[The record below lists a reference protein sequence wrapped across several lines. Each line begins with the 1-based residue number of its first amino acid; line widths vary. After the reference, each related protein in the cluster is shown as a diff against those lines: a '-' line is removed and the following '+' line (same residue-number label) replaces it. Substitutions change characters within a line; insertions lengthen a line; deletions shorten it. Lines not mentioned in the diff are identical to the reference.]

1 MRAGGEE
8 EGVKGT
14 LCVWEGGRRGVGGE
28 GGGGRGGGANR
39 FYRICLMPK
48 QLASSHA
55 RVFTAIQSN
64 GNKTTHFKTNKTKQK
79 SCPKLAKQKKKK
91 KKKKKLFQRALV

>member
-28 GGGGRGGGANR
+28 GGGGGGAGE
-39 FYRICLMPK
+39 
-48 QLASSHA
+48 QTG
-55 RVFTAIQSN
+55 FTGS
-64 GNKTTHFKTNKTKQK
+64 
-79 SCPKLAKQKKKK
+79 
-91 KKKKKLFQRALV
+91 V